1 MFNAN
6 NSTIEKA
13 NFINNL
19 SGFVTKKA
27 TLNVEENTF
36 EQWQW
41 KAIISYLN
49 SNSAIDTLIANYCE
63 IDDSI
68 AEIIAGAK
76 HLSVI
81 SLFNNNIT
89 GIGANKLA
97 QLSLKELDL
106 SVNPIKDGAMEQFA
120 SANIKKLSFSACY
133 HMDSKAVSNL
143 FINPHIVVLR
153 LNEVIIKDEI
163 FIFLKDNTTLKELDI
178 SSSRVY
184 TYRAMDYIA
193 ENTSIEKL
201 NISMNTYIADVGI
214 EKLAA
219 KNSLISLTAAQIGL
233 TDTAVKAL
241 IKIPNLLN
249 LNVIR
254 NNFTEE
260 GIKQLKEN
268 IKNVWVSGTNCL
280 YAESTVHLL
289 DETSDSSSEDYENT
303 AGPTYF

>member
-89 GIGANKLA
+89 G
-97 QLSLKELDL
+97 
-106 SVNPIKDGAMEQFA
+106 
-120 SANIKKLSFSACY
+120 
-133 HMDSKAVSNL
+133 
-143 FINPHIVVLR
+143 
-153 LNEVIIKDEI
+153 
-163 FIFLKDNTTLKELDI
+163 TT
-178 SSSRVY
+178 
-184 TYRAMDYIA
+184 
-193 ENTSIEKL
+193 
-201 NISMNTYIADVGI
+201 
-214 EKLAA
+214 
-219 KNSLISLTAAQIGL
+219 
-233 TDTAVKAL
+233 
-241 IKIPNLLN
+241 
-249 LNVIR
+249 
-254 NNFTEE
+254 
-260 GIKQLKEN
+260 
-268 IKNVWVSGTNCL
+268 IKN
-280 YAESTVHLL
+280 
-289 DETSDSSSEDYENT
+289 
-303 AGPTYF
+303 